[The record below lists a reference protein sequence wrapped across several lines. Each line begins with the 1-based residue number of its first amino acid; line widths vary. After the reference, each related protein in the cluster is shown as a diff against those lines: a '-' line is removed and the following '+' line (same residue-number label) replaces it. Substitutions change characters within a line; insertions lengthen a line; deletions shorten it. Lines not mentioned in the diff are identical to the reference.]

1 MRARRAGLPLI
12 VTVPLVGSTRS
23 PITRSSVDL
32 PHPDGPISE
41 TNSPA
46 SSSSSMSWSAVTFPC
61 ANVFVTSWMETTLI
75 LVAPS
80 SLRSCDV
87 LRCAVDDELLDPD
100 HDQEEDDPER
110 GRDDVRRPELL

>member
-23 PITRSSVDL
+23 PITRSSVDF

-46 SSSSSMSWSAVTFPC
+46 SSSRSMSWSAVTFPC

-75 LVAPS
+75 GQPAVG
-80 SLRSCDV
+80 RSRDV
-87 LRCAVDDELLDPD
+87 LRCAVHDELLGAD
-100 HDQEEDDPER
+100 HDQEEDD
-110 GRDDVRRPELL
+110 